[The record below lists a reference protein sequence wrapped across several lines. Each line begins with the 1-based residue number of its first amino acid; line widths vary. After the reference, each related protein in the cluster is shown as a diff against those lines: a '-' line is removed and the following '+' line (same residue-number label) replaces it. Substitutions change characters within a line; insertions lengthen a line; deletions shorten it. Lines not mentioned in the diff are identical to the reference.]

1 MIDDATLQLAGGLPA
16 SGPLTVGIRPED
28 LVLAQ
33 NGVNALSFT
42 LDHVEELGAQRLVHG
57 MVGEQRITAAFP
69 PHIPISDHMQLTAAT
84 DKLHFFSADTGKR
97 LITTPSPIVSQKTSG
112 LSLV

>member
-1 MIDDATLQLAGGLPA
+1 
-16 SGPLTVGIRPED
+16 
-28 LVLAQ
+28 
-33 NGVNALSFT
+33 
-42 LDHVEELGAQRLVHG
+42 
-57 MVGEQRITAAFP
+57 
-69 PHIPISDHMQLTAAT
+69 MQLTAAT